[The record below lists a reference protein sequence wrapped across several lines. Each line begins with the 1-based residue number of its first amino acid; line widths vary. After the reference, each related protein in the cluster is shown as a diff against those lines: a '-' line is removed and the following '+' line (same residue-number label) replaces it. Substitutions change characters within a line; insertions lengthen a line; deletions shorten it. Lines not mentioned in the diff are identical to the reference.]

1 MRGYRFSVSLPMMLE
16 SDNLPSKKKMKKTTT
31 KKKEKIGVEA
41 SEQGISSAEGTQ
53 TTDRRFYFACLPQER
68 KIQQQTSKQTNNIN
82 QSAAALYSTRKG
94 KMSNVYLLV
103 CPRLKEVCKTR
114 IVIKFRAR
122 ITYKV
127 DKTELLFDHLL
138 FLSVVFDR
146 DLLPLVLSAAA
157 SSSLL
162 SSAVLNAP
170 WPACEMC
177 VCACARVCLSLR
189 LWFRQPSPLLFL
201 ISLSVVSQS
210 ASSC

>member
-1 MRGYRFSVSLPMMLE
+1 MSNKQTKDSQNQKKSVTYKGMRGAQFGFSSTSPPLSWARACICDVGKHGLFFLSIRKAPYPSL
-16 SDNLPSKKKMKKTTT
+16 
-31 KKKEKIGVEA
+31 
-41 SEQGISSAEGTQ
+41 SAIKGPGP
-53 TTDRRFYFACLPQER
+53 DRYV
-68 KIQQQTSKQTNNIN
+68 
-82 QSAAALYSTRKG
+82 YVY
-94 KMSNVYLLV
+94 VYLLV

-114 IVIKFRAR
+114 IVRKFRAR

-138 FLSVVFDR
+138 LSVVFDR

-177 VCACARVCLSLR
+177 VRACVSL
-189 LWFRQPSPLLFL
+189 
-201 ISLSVVSQS
+201 SLSVSGFVSHRLCCS
-210 ASSC
+210 

>member
-1 MRGYRFSVSLPMMLE
+1 VQKGHIQQTGDFIFLVCR
-16 SDNLPSKKKMKKTTT
+16 
-31 KKKEKIGVEA
+31 KKE
-41 SEQGISSAEGTQ
+41 
-53 TTDRRFYFACLPQER
+53 RFNN
-68 KIQQQTSKQTNNIN
+68 KQTNNIN
-82 QSAAALYSTRKG
+82 QAAAALYSTRKG

-114 IVIKFRAR
+114 IVRKFRAR

-138 FLSVVFDR
+138 LSVVFDR

-177 VCACARVCLSLR
+177 VCVRAWVCVSLSPSLVSSAIASAVPNLSLCS
-189 LWFRQPSPLLFL
+189 QP
-201 ISLSVVSQS
+201 VSQQLLYRS
-210 ASSC
+210 LHYCNFFEDHHLCHRNLF

>member
-1 MRGYRFSVSLPMMLE
+1 VQKGHIQQTGDFIFLVCR
-16 SDNLPSKKKMKKTTT
+16 
-31 KKKEKIGVEA
+31 KKE
-41 SEQGISSAEGTQ
+41 
-53 TTDRRFYFACLPQER
+53 RFNN
-68 KIQQQTSKQTNNIN
+68 KQTNNIN
-82 QSAAALYSTRKG
+82 QAAAALYSTRKG

-114 IVIKFRAR
+114 IVRKFRAR

-138 FLSVVFDR
+138 LSVVFDR

-177 VCACARVCLSLR
+177 VCVRVHVYVCVCLSLSLR

-201 ISLSVVSQS
+201 ISLSIVSQS
-210 ASSC
+210 ASIC